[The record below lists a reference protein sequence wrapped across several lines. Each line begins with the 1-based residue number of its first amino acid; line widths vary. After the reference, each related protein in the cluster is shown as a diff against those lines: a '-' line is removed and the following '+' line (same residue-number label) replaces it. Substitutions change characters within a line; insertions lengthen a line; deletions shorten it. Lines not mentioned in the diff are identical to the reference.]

1 MKNFVNLYVNL
12 YTNANFSDSITP
24 RHERI
29 SKKERRLLQLW
40 GVQSVELPDK
50 KM

>member
-1 MKNFVNLYVNL
+1 MNFVNLYVNL

-29 SKKERRLLQLW
+29 KREEIITIMGGSEC
-40 GVQSVELPDK
+40 GIAG
-50 KM
+50 

>member
-1 MKNFVNLYVNL
+1 MPISLIQL
-12 YTNANFSDSITP
+12 HQD
-24 RHERI
+24 RERG
-29 SKKERRLLQLW
+29 LLQLW

>member
-12 YTNANFSDSITP
+12 YTNANNSDSITP
-24 RHERI
+24 RHER
-29 SKKERRLLQLW
+29 ERGLLQLW

>member
-1 MKNFVNLYVNL
+1 MKNFVNL

-24 RHERI
+24 RYERI
-29 SKKERRLLQLW
+29 KRERRLLQLW

>member
-1 MKNFVNLYVNL
+1 MPI
-12 YTNANFSDSITP
+12 FSDSITP

-29 SKKERRLLQLW
+29 SKEIEIITIL

-50 KM
+50 KNVNN